1 MILSMFQP
9 STRENLWVENV
20 VSSTFNNS
28 DERTVYGRS
37 QPSSRSKTQSSQR
50 RNDLKS
56 LAAPVSKSPD
66 FTTSTNVRNP
76 QPQPSP
82 NSDAMVTPSRNVA
95 APLIPV
101 AGSPTTSEN
110 TTESHASYGIS
121 SGTAVVISLSSNS
134 SCTNHTSN
142 NATDTLLPA
151 PIPPIWTPAY
161 PGSGSDLFLGLTA
174 AWTGYQSGTIYD
186 GLNCSAAVTCKTHW
200 PALHNYPSSAVAGMH
215 AQEAWMLLRNP
226 LRSIPSHFNNIRESR
241 LGQADHSIQAPQAN
255 WERWRD
261 QTFTR
266 RLAGWAQMISSWYG
280 KIPRVP
286 TTRVSLLIPYEALTD
301 EKTGPAVVGQIRE
314 HLVAAGYRNVSPW
327 TTMTSHWHRLVFEQ
341 PRVKRQGRGYTPQ
354 FEVRQLDHMRLV
366 LTNLRRKHQNQADL
380 WLWLGRYLEEINTLL
395 LVAGDNSTLS
405 SQ

>member
-1 MILSMFQP
+1 
-9 STRENLWVENV
+9 
-20 VSSTFNNS
+20 
-28 DERTVYGRS
+28 
-37 QPSSRSKTQSSQR
+37 
-50 RNDLKS
+50 
-56 LAAPVSKSPD
+56 
-66 FTTSTNVRNP
+66 
-76 QPQPSP
+76 
-82 NSDAMVTPSRNVA
+82 
-95 APLIPV
+95 
-101 AGSPTTSEN
+101 
-110 TTESHASYGIS
+110 
-121 SGTAVVISLSSNS
+121 
-134 SCTNHTSN
+134 
-142 NATDTLLPA
+142 
-151 PIPPIWTPAY
+151 
-161 PGSGSDLFLGLTA
+161 
-174 AWTGYQSGTIYD
+174 
-186 GLNCSAAVTCKTHW
+186 
-200 PALHNYPSSAVAGMH
+200 
-215 AQEAWMLLRNP
+215 MLLRNP

-301 EKTGPAVVGQIRE
+301 EKAGPAVVGQIRE
-314 HLVAAGYRNVSPW
+314 HIVAAGYRNVSAW
-327 TTMTSHWHRLVFEQ
+327 KTMTSHWHRLVFEQ